1 MKFVKKEPAC
11 KSESMFKIYVA
22 EQKLIERLLDN
33 SRHAKLTDNN
43 DNTNNR
49 ALKSREISRENTGIF
64 AHMWHQ
70 RSLLG
75 ANQYGPLTLND
86 HWRSKAIKVA

>member
-1 MKFVKKEPAC
+1 
-11 KSESMFKIYVA
+11 VA
-22 EQKLIERLLDN
+22 
-33 SRHAKLTDNN
+33 
-43 DNTNNR
+43 NR

-70 RSLLG
+70 CSLRG
-75 ANQYGPLTLND
+75 VNQSRPLTLNA

>member
-1 MKFVKKEPAC
+1 MNSVLSKMVLGSFVVPRQ
-11 KSESMFKIYVA
+11 FGQVA
-22 EQKLIERLLDN
+22 LV
-33 SRHAKLTDNN
+33 SRPSDITATFFFLA
-43 DNTNNR
+43 NR

-75 ANQYGPLTLND
+75 VNQSRPLTLND
-86 HWRSKAIKVA
+86 HWQSKAIKVA

>member
-1 MKFVKKEPAC
+1 VSKQLAQCFYPIVARPGSELSTAFTDLEPVLN
-11 KSESMFKIYVA
+11 Y
-22 EQKLIERLLDN
+22 
-33 SRHAKLTDNN
+33 
-43 DNTNNR
+43 NR

-75 ANQYGPLTLND
+75 VNQYGPLTLND

>member
-1 MKFVKKEPAC
+1 MSLGHVTLQFLAVRSA
-11 KSESMFKIYVA
+11 ILA
-22 EQKLIERLLDN
+22 TAWLLVLN
-33 SRHAKLTDNN
+33 SYISCMAY
-43 DNTNNR
+43 R

-75 ANQYGPLTLND
+75 VNQYRPLTLKD
-86 HWRSKAIKVA
+86 HLAKQSNLSDVSRF

>member
-1 MKFVKKEPAC
+1 MD
-11 KSESMFKIYVA
+11 SS
-22 EQKLIERLLDN
+22 KLQPQLNLVQA
-33 SRHAKLTDNN
+33 SCYG
-43 DNTNNR
+43 NR

-75 ANQYGPLTLND
+75 VNQYGPLTLND

>member
-1 MKFVKKEPAC
+1 VTLYVVLLVVMYVFNNVTSAC
-11 KSESMFKIYVA
+11 CSNVI
-22 EQKLIERLLDN
+22 N
-33 SRHAKLTDNN
+33 SVDVVIAY
-43 DNTNNR
+43 R

-75 ANQYGPLTLND
+75 VNQSRRLTLND
-86 HWRSKAIKVA
+86 HWRSKAI

>member
-1 MKFVKKEPAC
+1 MPTGSINNFPQRGVAGHVAPKFLA
-11 KSESMFKIYVA
+11 Y
-22 EQKLIERLLDN
+22 D
-33 SRHAKLTDNN
+33 
-43 DNTNNR
+43 R

-75 ANQYGPLTLND
+75 VNQ
-86 HWRSKAIKVA
+86 S

>member
-1 MKFVKKEPAC
+1 M
-11 KSESMFKIYVA
+11 
-22 EQKLIERLLDN
+22 
-33 SRHAKLTDNN
+33 HAFLEKCHYFRNHDPY
-43 DNTNNR
+43 R

-75 ANQYGPLTLND
+75 VNQSRPVTLKD
-86 HWRSKAIKVA
+86 HWQSKAMKVA